1 MELLAEVRS
10 ARSIRSAIFACL
22 SCLLCLGFVL
32 AGGAADASTGN
43 GAGGGVHVRHIHP
56 HVIARKLGPIRQ
68 APVAPVLRNVRQVR
82 VPAGGGHISRS
93 RPPLIPGNTP
103 MRLAH
108 TGREQARTPSADTCN
123 FASSTTPTTS
133 NCWSGYVEQGTS
145 YYTVSADW
153 NVPDVVTQGTGD
165 YADAT
170 WIGIGG
176 WGTSGPLQAGTE
188 EDSINGTLYY
198 YIWDENLPGQT
209 TEQYRFNVSPG
220 DHISAQIWLSGP
232 STWSI
237 SVTDDT
243 TGQTDSQTESYTGS
257 TASAE
262 FIQEAPTSGGNVLPM
277 NQYSQFGFYNAA
289 ANYTWNGLSSSQE
302 VTMSGTSVPSGPNVA
317 ASSFNTEYGGAAP
330 SAPED
335 FEAAFSSNSST
346 LPGLWTNGIQGTGHT
361 GLAFMSGT
369 SPSAT
374 AVSGG
379 YELAFQ
385 GSDGNVWTTGTLGL
399 TDWHLGEA
407 SGTSP
412 SIAPISGGYEAA
424 FQGSNGD
431 LWTTGTSGSTDWGLG
446 MMAGTSPSITAVS
459 GGVEIAFQ
467 ANTGDLWTVGSAGN
481 TGWPLAMT
489 GSPSITTLSGGGFEA
504 AVRSSGG
511 TLITIDN
518 TGSGTNWTSYAL
530 ASGTSPS
537 ITTLSGGGFESALQS
552 SGGSLI
558 TVDNT
563 GSGTNWT
570 NVILA
575 GSTSPSITTLSG
587 GGFESAV
594 HGNGGTLFTLD
605 NAGNGINWEL
615 GMATGTSPGIT
626 ALP

>member
-1 MELLAEVRS
+1 M
-10 ARSIRSAIFACL
+10 RSAIFACL
-22 SCLLCLGFVL
+22 SCLLCVGFVL
-32 AGGAADASTGN
+32 AGGAADAASGN
-43 GAGGGVHVRHIHP
+43 GPGGGVQVRHIHP
-56 HVIARKLGPIRQ
+56 RVITRKLGPIRQ
-68 APVAPVLRNVRQVR
+68 AHVAPVPRGVRQVR
-82 VPAGGGHISRS
+82 VPAAGGHLSRS

-103 MRLAH
+103 LRLARA
-108 TGREQARTPSADTCN
+108 GRQQALTPSAATCT
-123 FASSTTPTTS
+123 FASATTPTTS

-153 NVPDVVTQGTGD
+153 NVPSVVPQGTGD

-170 WIGIGG
+170 WIGVGG

-188 EDSINGTLYY
+188 EESINGTLYY
-198 YIWDENLPGQT
+198 YIWDENLPGQA
-209 TEQYRFNVSPG
+209 TEQYRFNVNPG
-220 DHISAQIWLSGP
+220 DHITAQIWLSGQ

-262 FIQEAPTSGGNVLPM
+262 FIQEAPSSGGTVLPM
-277 NQYSQFGFYNAA
+277 DQYSQFGFYDAA
-289 ANYTWNGLSSSQE
+289 ANYSWNGLSSSQE
-302 VTMSGTSVPSGPNVA
+302 VTMPGTSVPSGPNAA
-317 ASSFNTEYGGAAP
+317 ASSFNTEYGGSTP
-330 SAPED
+330 PAPED
-335 FEAAFSSNSST
+335 FEAAFNSNSAT
-346 LPGLWTNGIQGTGHT
+346 LPGLWTNGTQGSGHT
-361 GLAFMSGT
+361 GLGFTSGT

-407 SGTSP
+407 PGTSP

-431 LWTTGTSGSTDWGLG
+431 LWTTGTGGSTDWGLA
-446 MMAGTSPSITAVS
+446 MMAGTSPSITSVS

-467 ANTGDLWTVGSAGN
+467 ASSGDLSTVGSAGN
-481 TGWPLAMT
+481 TNWSLAMT
-489 GSPSITTLSGGGFEA
+489 GSPSITALSGGGFETA
-504 AVRSSGG
+504 LQDSGG
-511 TLITIDN
+511 TLFTLN
-518 TGSGTNWTSYAL
+518 NAGSGTNWTGIAL

-537 ITTLSGGGFESALQS
+537 ITTLSGGGFETALQD
-552 SGGSLI
+552 SGGTLI
-558 TVDNT
+558 TLNNA

-570 NVILA
+570 NVALA
-575 GSTSPSITTLSG
+575 GGTSPSITTLSG
-587 GGFESAV
+587 GGFETALQDS
-594 HGNGGTLFTLD
+594 GGTLYTID